1 MNLKQTSIAAAA
13 ALSVIMPAVSAQQA
27 PAAVQ
32 VHQQMMGGP
41 GYGPGGGPA
50 GRPEM
55 GPGMM
60 GGGYHMGPGMM
71 GGGYPMGPG
80 MMGGYRGHGMGP
92 GTMMGGYGLG
102 AINRLD
108 LGDDQRRKL
117 AAIEDDLRRKNW
129 DLMGKMQDEMSKLRD
144 AAWSADGRDR
154 NAILAAN
161 RRMSDLRQQMLENRL
176 DAQDRAE
183 ALLTAPQKEQLRQLR
198 RWRYGGDGE

>member
-1 MNLKQTSIAAAA
+1 VNLKQTSIAAAV
-13 ALSVIMPAVSAQQA
+13 ALSVIGPAASAQQA

-41 GYGPGGGPA
+41 GYGYG

-60 GGGYHMGPGMM
+60 GGGH
-71 GGGYPMGPG
+71 PMGPG
-80 MMGGYRGHGMGP
+80 MMGGYRDHGMGP
-92 GTMMGGYGLG
+92 GAMMGGYGLG

-161 RRMSDLRQQMLENRL
+161 KRMSDLRQQMLENRL
-176 DAQDRAE
+176 DAQDKAE
-183 ALLTAPQKEQLRQLR
+183 ALLTAPQKEQLRQFR
-198 RWRYGGDGE
+198 RWRYADDE